1 MAQSDSLTRSPLIA
15 GRDTAKNPGMSRP
28 VAAPQAARAE
38 AAVIKILGYGI
49 ALIVLACAAVAYPL
63 SASGGFLA
71 KSWGDVIAVDPS
83 AQTLTLQ
90 ENGATV
96 TVPVRNSTPV
106 YVNGRAVTLETLQVG
121 DRVRVKY
128 DSVLKLSVL
137 EVLVVGR
144 FSQ

>member
-1 MAQSDSLTRSPLIA
+1 MAQTDFLTRSPLSLS
-15 GRDTAKNPGMSRP
+15 RDTARDPGTSRP
-28 VAAPQAARAE
+28 FAAPRAARAE
-38 AAVIKILGYGI
+38 AGVIKILGYGI
-49 ALIVLACAAVAYPL
+49 VLVVLACAALAYPL

-90 ENGATV
+90 ENRATV
-96 TVPVRNSTPV
+96 TVPVPNSTPV
-106 YVNGRAVTLETLQVG
+106 YINGRAVALETLRVG

-137 EVLVVGR
+137 EILVVGR